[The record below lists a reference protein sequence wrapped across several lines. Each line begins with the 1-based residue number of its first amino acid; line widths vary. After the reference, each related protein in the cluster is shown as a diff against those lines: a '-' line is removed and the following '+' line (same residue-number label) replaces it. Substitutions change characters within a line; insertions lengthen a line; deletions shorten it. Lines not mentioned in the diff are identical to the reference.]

1 MIKHNCIADILIV
14 CSLLWI
20 VLFCSQGCKKESTT
34 QPNTNTTIGAP
45 VSLQD
50 RTLDLDGDNKVDFV
64 FTYSAVTSNTY
75 PSSATFFSLYTLG
88 LDSNQVQ
95 NSSSGG
101 TIPLQ
106 DGAQIS
112 DTSGWSNS
120 SGSIAGATSP
130 SHWYGAWITTNQ
142 RNLGLRLRRS
152 GFYYYGW
159 VKLSVD
165 STTGKFNIIDSS
177 YNTKAGVPIFAG
189 IHP

>member
-50 RTLDLDGDNKVDFV
+50 RTLDLDGDNKVDFI

-95 NSSSGG
+95 TLPQAAQSHCKTALKFLIRVVGPTLRDPSQAQRHLHIG
-101 TIPLQ
+101 TEP
-106 DGAQIS
+106 
-112 DTSGWSNS
+112 
-120 SGSIAGATSP
+120 GSQLINA
-130 SHWYGAWITTNQ
+130 I
-142 RNLGLRLRRS
+142 
-152 GFYYYGW
+152 
-159 VKLSVD
+159 
-165 STTGKFNIIDSS
+165 
-177 YNTKAGVPIFAG
+177 
-189 IHP
+189 